1 MAVIREAELTPR
13 QRETFKKARQAA
25 QRDNFDYVVSLLL
38 QLLKEAPTFLD
49 GRKLLRET
57 CIRKSKAGSRIMQ
70 SLSSLSSAPALMKAQ
85 SLAKKNGQEAIV
97 ILESVLVDDPYNE
110 QANNLL
116 SHIARDQDMVE
127 TACFAHE
134 ILQRAKPTDI
144 PNLLELG
151 KLYLELKDPRAL
163 EVFEAVLDVDPR
175 NNDALSNLK
184 AAEAIRTMEKAGWGE
199 AGDYRQLIKDSD
211 EAEQLEQTARIS
223 KSHDAIDKLIAE
235 HYGHFQAD
243 PNNVL
248 EARKIGD
255 LYRQKGDLPN
265 ALAFFEHAHQLVNK
279 ADPHIERTL
288 FEIRVQQYD
297 ELIRQWEKF
306 IQENPDH
313 PEHAQHAQTL
323 ETNRKERADLVLSEA
338 RARVAKY
345 PNDLQFRFELG
356 EALLHAGQHSDA
368 IPELQAA
375 LRQPSF
381 RVRAMTLLSL
391 CFRAK
396 GMLDMAAKRL
406 EEADAELRV
415 IDDTK
420 KDVLYNLGLVYEEM
434 GQREKAIEAFK
445 KIYEADYGY
454 RDVAKRVEDSY
465 RS

>member
-1 MAVIREAELTPR
+1 MAVTRESELTPR
-13 QRETFKKARQAA
+13 QRESIKKARQAA
-25 QRDNFDYVVSLLL
+25 QRDNFDYVVTLLQ
-38 QLLKEAPTFLD
+38 QLLKEVPGYLD

-70 SLSSLSSAPALMKAQ
+70 SLSSLSTAPAIMKAQ
-85 SLAKKNGQEAIV
+85 GLAKKNGQEALNV
-97 ILESVLVDDPYNE
+97 LEQVLVDDPFNE
-110 QANNLL
+110 QANSLM
-116 SHIARDQDMVE
+116 SQIARDLDMAE

-134 ILQRAKPTDI
+134 ILQRAKPNDI
-144 PNLLELG
+144 PNLLLLG
-151 KLYLELKDPRAL
+151 KLYLELRDPRAL

-184 AAEAIRTMEKAGWGE
+184 AAEAIRTMERVGWGE

-235 HYGHFQAD
+235 HYDRFQAD

-248 EARKIGD
+248 EARKIGE

-265 ALAFFEHAHQLVNK
+265 ALAFYEHAHELANK
-279 ADPHIERTL
+279 ADPHIERTI

-297 ELIRQWEKF
+297 ELIKQWEHF
-306 IQENPDH
+306 VAENPDH
-313 PEHAQHAQTL
+313 PDHAQHAQTL

-356 EALLHAGQHSDA
+356 EALFNAGQHSDA

-375 LRQPSF
+375 LRQPNV

-406 EEADAELRV
+406 EEADAELRAM
-415 IDDTK
+415 DDSK
-420 KDVLYNLGLVYEEM
+420 KDILYNLGLIYEDM
-434 GQREKAIEAFK
+434 GDKAKAIDAFK
-445 KIYEADYGY
+445 KIYEVDYGY
-454 RDVAKRVEDSY
+454 RDVARRVEDSY
-465 RS
+465 RA